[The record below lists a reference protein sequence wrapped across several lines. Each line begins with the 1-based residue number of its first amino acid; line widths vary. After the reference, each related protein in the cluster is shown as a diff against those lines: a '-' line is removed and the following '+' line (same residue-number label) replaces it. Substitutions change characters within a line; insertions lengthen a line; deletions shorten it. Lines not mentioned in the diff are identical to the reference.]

1 MYCMFISDLHIH
13 SNFSDGKLAIPE
25 IVDLYGR
32 KGFGAIA
39 ITDHLCETNTLF
51 GKAAVYMNRTLT
63 PAVFPIY
70 LEILKTEAK
79 RAWEQYQMVLL
90 PGFELTK
97 SPEINH
103 RSARVLGIGISQFLS
118 ANADIV
124 ELCRSIRAQGGVAI
138 ATETL
143 WAQRSEI
150 AGEVDA
156 WEAAAGRKLSEEIL
170 ESGLPKVASSGLHSL
185 KHLSSWKT
193 AFFCEKNPQ
202 AILKAIRDQELRL
215 FYYDEEKAND
225 LRNVVDVSRLGV
237 RLGTYLSRN
246 HALSGSFPLEI
257 QSSKIRGPG
266 IASGFDPKAF
276 ERRGQRLK
284 RKSGEFFSVS
294 VPKV

>member
-1 MYCMFISDLHIH
+1 H
-13 SNFSDGKLAIPE
+13 SSFSDGKLAIPE
-25 IVDLYGR
+25 IVDLYGS

-70 LEILKTEAK
+70 MEILKSEAK
-79 RAWEQYQMVLL
+79 RAMKKYGMVVL

-97 SPEINH
+97 SPELNH
-103 RSARVLGIGISQFLS
+103 RSARLLGLGVSQFLS

-124 ELCRSIRAQGGVAI
+124 QLCRDIRAQGGVAI

-143 WAQRSEI
+143 WAQRAEI

-170 ESGLPKVASSGLHSL
+170 ESGLPKVASSGLHSS

-215 FYYDEEKAND
+215 FFYDEEKAND
-225 LRNVVDVSRLGV
+225 LRKVVDVSRLGV
-237 RLGTYLSRN
+237 RIGTDLIRN
-246 HALSGSFPLEI
+246 GAISGSFPLET
-257 QSSKIRGPG
+257 QNLQVSQR
-266 IASGFDPKAF
+266 ASVSRFDSEAF

-284 RKSGEFFSVS
+284 RKSGEFLSVS
-294 VPKV
+294 VPRV